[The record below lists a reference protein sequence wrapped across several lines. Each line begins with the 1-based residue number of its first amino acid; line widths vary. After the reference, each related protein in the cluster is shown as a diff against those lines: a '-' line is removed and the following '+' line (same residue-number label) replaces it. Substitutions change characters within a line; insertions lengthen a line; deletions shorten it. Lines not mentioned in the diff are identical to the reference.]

1 MSSLPFKDVISFYT
15 MNALFFI
22 ALLPPEDIAEEATA
36 FKELAAQRFRSRR
49 ALNSPPHIT
58 LQPPFR
64 WPEERIGE
72 IESLL
77 ADFAKAATPFQQE
90 LRDFDCFKPRVIFVN
105 VVLNDALQ
113 DLAARLAAALR
124 PLIGEDQIEKR
135 PYHPHMTV
143 AFKDLKPRYFYP
155 AWEYFSRQKYERAF
169 QADALYLL
177 KHDGGKWVVKSAFP
191 FPTIDLAS
199 LTRPA

>member
-1 MSSLPFKDVISFYT
+1 MAS
-15 MNALFFI
+15 NALFFI

-36 FKELAAQRFRSRR
+36 FKEQAARRFHSRR

-77 ADFAKAATPFQQE
+77 ADFAKTATPFQQE
-90 LRDFDCFKPRVIFVN
+90 LRDFDCFKPRVVFVN

-113 DLAARLAAALR
+113 DLAARLAAAMT

-155 AWEYFSRQKYERAF
+155 AWEYFSRQKYARSF
-169 QADALYLL
+169 RADALCLL
-177 KHDGGKWVVKSAFP
+177 KFQAPRWMVVKSFAFKNP
-191 FPTIDLAS
+191 DHGS
-199 LTRPA
+199 